1 MEDIDKAFRA
11 VSDSLLD
18 YIREDTDTKYGP
30 VAREERELKNLL
42 EKGDFENYLI
52 SRLPSDRYATIKE
65 VTGLE
70 HF

>member
-30 VAREERELKNLL
+30 VAREERELKNLSKKVTSKIIL
-42 EKGDFENYLI
+42 LAGC
-52 SRLPSDRYATIKE
+52 RL
-65 VTGLE
+65 TGMRQ
-70 HF
+70 